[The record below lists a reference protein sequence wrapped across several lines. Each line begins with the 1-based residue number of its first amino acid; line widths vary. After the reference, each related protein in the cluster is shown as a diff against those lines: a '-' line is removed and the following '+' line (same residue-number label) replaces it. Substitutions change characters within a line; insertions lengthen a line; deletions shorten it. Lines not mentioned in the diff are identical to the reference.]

1 MRIEFC
7 IEATI
12 GTCKK
17 PQKWK
22 RTWYV
27 GKTESQPV
35 STEPCVLGHVVKV
48 RLGRLAGDSGR
59 CLVGHGMK
67 PGFLGL
73 TFNLEIISKLQKSEI
88 IERISLEY
96 NTVLHCTKFD
106 TDAIR
111 YLINHPFCQL
121 SKQYPLYSIF
131 IFSIQSRNG
140 VLH

>member
-1 MRIEFC
+1 M
-7 IEATI
+7 
-12 GTCKK
+12 
-17 PQKWK
+17 
-22 RTWYV
+22 
-27 GKTESQPV
+27 
-35 STEPCVLGHVVKV
+35 LGHVVKV

-59 CLVGHGMK
+59 CLVGHGKK

-111 YLINHPFCQL
+111 YLINHLFCQL
-121 SKQYPLYSIF
+121 LNNILYIAFLSLVYSLEMVYCIKLSF
-131 IFSIQSRNG
+131 PFS
-140 VLH
+140 LL